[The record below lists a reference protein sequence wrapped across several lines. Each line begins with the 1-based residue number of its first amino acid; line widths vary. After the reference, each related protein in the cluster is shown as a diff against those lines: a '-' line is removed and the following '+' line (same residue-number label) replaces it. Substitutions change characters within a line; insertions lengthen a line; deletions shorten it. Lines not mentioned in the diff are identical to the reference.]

1 MGALF
6 GSPIFIIAIVFM
18 IAGLIVQWV
27 IKRKFKKYSKTQ
39 LVSGLSGKEVAERML
54 LDNNIHDVKV
64 ISVKGKLTDHYNPVN
79 KTINLSPD
87 IYEGRN
93 TASAAVAAHETGHAV
108 QHATQYSMLNLRTA
122 LVPMQNASGKIINI
136 LFFIMI
142 FGGMFLYNAFPFEM
156 VLYILIGAYAVMTTF
171 TLITLP
177 VEFDASNRALVWIK
191 SRGIVNEKEYIESKD
206 ALKWAATTYVIAAL
220 GTLATLLY
228 YVALA
233 RR

>member
-136 LFFIMI
+136 LFFIML

-177 VEFDASNRALVWIK
+177 VEFDASNRALTWIK
-191 SRGIVNEKEYIESKD
+191 SRGIVNEKEYVESKD